1 MLVRHINEIKVVLSP
16 FNAASKSSRL
26 FLNRVSTDKSRKA
39 NPNLKLVTNILTD
52 TKAPSR
58 IDVTYRDG
66 KKLGLESDKLKIDN
80 ILDLINKHARKL
92 EEIEQA
98 NNW

>member
-1 MLVRHINEIKVVLSP
+1 MSLLIFVHVMYVHG
-16 FNAASKSSRL
+16 
-26 FLNRVSTDKSRKA
+26 
-39 NPNLKLVTNILTD
+39 
-52 TKAPSR
+52 SR
-58 IDVTYRDG
+58 ILGAGDG